1 MLKISMDILRIVGKE
16 AAKAAAKI
24 VIWLVDKMDGK

>member
-1 MLKISMDILRIVGKE
+1 MLKISMDVLRIVSKE